1 MKQIDRT
8 TNERSRKNRTNKHSM
23 QSIEWKWSNFSSSA
37 ISITYNVRLL
47 FHTKCFQC
55 CFLFRSWKRMTFI
68 HCAWERKVKSLKMHS
83 FFFCYLSLTLSLS
96 SQKQIVWSIGNG
108 FIYQEFI
115 CTLVCVCESACIWV
129 EIEPHL
135 LSKST
140 NKRKLIM
147 RKENKTECT
156 GTTIV
161 PFNNWKGILIPF
173 ANVDWYHFTIVYA
186 INDDWA
192 SF

>member
-1 MKQIDRT
+1 MLDSYFTQNASNVVFCSVHGNGWLSSIVLEKGKW
-8 TNERSRKNRTNKHSM
+8 NHSKCTL
-23 QSIEWKWSNFSSSA
+23 SFSA
-37 ISITYNVRLL
+37 IS
-47 FHTKCFQC
+47 
-55 CFLFRSWKRMTFI
+55 
-68 HCAWERKVKSLKMHS
+68 
-83 FFFCYLSLTLSLS
+83 LSLSLS